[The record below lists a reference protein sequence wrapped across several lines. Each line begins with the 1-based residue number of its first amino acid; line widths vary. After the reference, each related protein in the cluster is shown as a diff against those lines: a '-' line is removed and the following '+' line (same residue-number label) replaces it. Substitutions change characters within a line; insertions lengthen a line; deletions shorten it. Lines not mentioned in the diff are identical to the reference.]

1 MKGLCQMK
9 IYTKNGDKGQ
19 TRIIG
24 KQILFKS
31 DPRVEAYGEIDE
43 LNSWVGYTRSLLTP
57 QTAKL
62 SNELEEIQQLLFDCG
77 HDLATPAEDE
87 RHSFEFH
94 QKEPTAWLEQKI
106 DAYTET
112 VPAVKKFILPGGSQ
126 VASALHVARTTTR
139 RAERRIVLLMQEEE
153 INQDVLTFINR
164 LSDYFFAAARY
175 ANYLDQQQDV
185 LYRNSKDVFH

>member
-1 MKGLCQMK
+1 MK

-62 SNELEEIQQLLFDCG
+62 SNELEEIQQLLLSSYSHNTLSCFQVL
-77 HDLATPAEDE
+77 HLAGKP
-87 RHSFEFH
+87 FL
-94 QKEPTAWLEQKI
+94 EPR
-106 DAYTET
+106 
-112 VPAVKKFILPGGSQ
+112 PLP
-126 VASALHVARTTTR
+126 SAQPR
-139 RAERRIVLLMQEEE
+139 RDGQTLW
-153 INQDVLTFINR
+153 
-164 LSDYFFAAARY
+164 
-175 ANYLDQQQDV
+175 
-185 LYRNSKDVFH
+185 K

>member
-1 MKGLCQMK
+1 MMKGLCQMK

-94 QKEPTAWLEQKI
+94 QK
-106 DAYTET
+106 
-112 VPAVKKFILPGGSQ
+112 
-126 VASALHVARTTTR
+126 
-139 RAERRIVLLMQEEE
+139 
-153 INQDVLTFINR
+153 
-164 LSDYFFAAARY
+164 
-175 ANYLDQQQDV
+175 
-185 LYRNSKDVFH
+185 